1 VVQFYSDFK
10 DFIKLLNKF
19 KIRYL
24 IIGGYAIAFHSR
36 PRATQDIDIFIDN
49 SEVNA
54 KKILKALDE
63 FGFASLNIKKEDL
76 IKDDAIIQLGV
87 RPLRIDL
94 VTSIEGVKFDEAY
107 KNRVTIN
114 YADLK
119 NISLISIKDLIKN
132 KKETGREKDIFD
144 IDWLNKYKNPNTN
157 RNKND

>member
-132 KKETGREKDIFD
+132 KKETGHEKDIFD

>member
-132 KKETGREKDIFD
+132 KKETGRKKDIFD

>member
-1 VVQFYSDFK
+1 MVQFYSDFK

>member
-36 PRATQDIDIFIDN
+36 PRATQDIDIFIDH

-132 KKETGREKDIFD
+132 KKETGRKKDIFD

>member
-119 NISLISIKDLIKN
+119 NIRLISIKDLIKN